1 MATQSYR
8 HILVGLDGSP
18 QATLAFEKGCA
29 VALRNDA
36 ELVLAHVIDTRTLQN
51 IATLDTFVF
60 ETLEQDARRML
71 EEFKTQALDKGV
83 REVKIVLEFGNPK
96 TLLSVDIPETENIDL
111 ILLGATGLN
120 AIERLLIGS
129 SSEYIMR
136 HAKVDILIV
145 REESKTL

>member
-1 MATQSYR
+1 MVTQSYR
-8 HILVGLDGSP
+8 HILVGIDGSP
-18 QATLAFEKGCA
+18 QAELAFEKGCA

-36 ELVLAHVIDTRTLQN
+36 QLVLAHVIDTRTLQN

-60 ETLEQDARRML
+60 DTLEKDARQML
-71 EEFKTQALDKGV
+71 EDYKTQALDKGV
-83 REVKIVLEFGNPK
+83 KDVKIVLEFGNPK
-96 TLLSVDIPETENIDL
+96 TLLAVDIPETENIDL

-136 HAKVDILIV
+136 HAKVDILVV